1 MQELRSLI
9 YSFRWPRHLSG
20 VRVRRQIVA
29 VAKRLECVRLH
40 LPAQFFFPR
49 MRPATTP
56 SRNGRL
62 DNDGIHQ
69 AGWERFWIGQV
80 EPKHIE
86 LRARAKSVVNSGFFF
101 GKINKLKF

>member
-9 YSFRWPRHLSG
+9 YSFRWPRRLCG
-20 VRVRRQIVA
+20 VRVPRQIVT
-29 VAKRLECVRLH
+29 VVKRLEGVRLH
-40 LPAQFFFPR
+40 LPAQLFFPR
-49 MRPATTP
+49 RRLATTP

-86 LRARAKSVVNSGFFF
+86 LRAGAESVVVVE
-101 GKINKLKF
+101 K